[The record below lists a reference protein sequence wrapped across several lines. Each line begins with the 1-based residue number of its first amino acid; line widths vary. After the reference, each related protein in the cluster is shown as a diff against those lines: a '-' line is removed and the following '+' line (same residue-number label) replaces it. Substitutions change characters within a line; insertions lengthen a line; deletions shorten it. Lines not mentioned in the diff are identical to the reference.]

1 MRTHTYIGYQQAFG
15 MWFGVLVQCTWMALV
30 LAWYVTAYY

>member
-15 MWFGVLVQCTWMALV
+15 MWFGVMARCGEWVVVLV
-30 LAWYVTAYY
+30 WYVTTYY